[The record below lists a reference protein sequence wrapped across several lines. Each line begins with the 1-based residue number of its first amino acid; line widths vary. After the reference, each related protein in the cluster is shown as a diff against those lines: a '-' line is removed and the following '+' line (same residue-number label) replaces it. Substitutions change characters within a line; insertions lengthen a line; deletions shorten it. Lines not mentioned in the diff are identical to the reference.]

1 MAEIPRVD
9 NPAGASDG
17 KAEPSTGQIGPTS
30 APWAAPWT
38 APGHPAGAGPEV
50 RPGWSGGAA
59 HEWGNPAGVRP
70 PGAFP
75 YGVPAP
81 GWPATDKR
89 AATGGAA
96 TARGGTRYSE
106 QARNGRQGAL
116 RRLGEVLT
124 VVGLLAAGTVGVFV
138 LGTMVALV
146 SGAEFAPDEGERL
159 LADPLA
165 DEALGLLSVVVGI
178 PAVMLAVRWCGSRPA
193 GTLASVTSR
202 LRWHWLGLCAGLAF
216 AVMALNIG
224 GLMLWD
230 WLANGNEVF
239 AGEAPGAGR
248 LVVGLAVFLVLV
260 PFQAAAEEFMFRGWL
275 PQFFGGF
282 LGSPWPGVAVAS
294 VLFALAHGFG
304 GWSGFLLL
312 LYSALW
318 WGWLVERTGGLEAVI
333 AVHTANNVLAYVI
346 ALVLGQLADT
356 STAADAPWQALLAE
370 LVTAPAYC
378 LLVARL
384 AKKRG
389 VAARRTQVPVDVTS
403 G

>member
-1 MAEIPRVD
+1 M
-9 NPAGASDG
+9 
-17 KAEPSTGQIGPTS
+17 PSYE
-30 APWAAPWT
+30 
-38 APGHPAGAGPEV
+38 GH
-50 RPGWSGGAA
+50 
-59 HEWGNPAGVRP
+59 
-70 PGAFP
+70 P
-75 YGVPAP
+75 YGVPARA
-81 GWPATDKR
+81 WPSAEER
-89 AATGGAA
+89 AAAHGVVAAPTGS
-96 TARGGTRYSE
+96 RYSE
-106 QARNGRQGAL
+106 QARNGRQGAW

-124 VVGLLAAGTVGVFV
+124 VVGLLVVG
-138 LGTMVALV
+138 MVAVLLLGMTVAVV
-146 SGAEFAPDEGERL
+146 SGLESAPDGGERL

-165 DEALGLLSVVVGI
+165 DDAFALLSLAIGI
-178 PAVMLAVRWCGSRPA
+178 PAVMLGVRWCGRRPA
-193 GTLASVTSR
+193 GTLASVTGR
-202 LRWHWLGLCAGLAF
+202 LRWHWLGLCAGPAF
-216 AVMALNIG
+216 AVMVLNMG

-230 WLANGNEVF
+230 WLANGDESF

-248 LVVGLAVFLVLV
+248 LVAGLAVFLLVV
-260 PFQAAAEEFMFRGWL
+260 PFQAAAEEFVFRGWL

-282 LGSPWPGVAVAS
+282 LRSPWPGVAVAS

-333 AVHTANNVLAYVI
+333 AVHTANNVLSFVI

-356 STAADAPWQALLAE
+356 GTAADAPWQALVAE

-378 LLVARL
+378 LLTARL

-389 VAARRTQVPVDVTS
+389 VVARRPEPPVGGTQ